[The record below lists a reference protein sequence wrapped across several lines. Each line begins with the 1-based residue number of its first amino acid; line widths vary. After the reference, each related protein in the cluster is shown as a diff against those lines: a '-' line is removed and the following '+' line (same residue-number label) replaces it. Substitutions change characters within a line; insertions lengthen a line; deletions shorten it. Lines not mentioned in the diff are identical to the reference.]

1 MRVFDRPLL
10 GRYADWFAV
19 AAAIALPWST
29 TATALCILFWLVAL
43 VGSWDITKR
52 LREPWMP
59 AGALPAAL
67 WALGVAGMLWAAVPL
82 PERLG
87 GLSSF
92 HKLLAIPFLAVQ
104 FRDFSRG
111 IWVLVGFLI
120 SCTALLVVSWVL
132 FLIPGLPW
140 PGYHR
145 PVAGWAIMIGIP
157 VKDYISQSTM
167 FTLCVLGLAE
177 GAFCAWNK
185 GKRRIALALVLLAI
199 LFLANILFVA
209 SSRTAL
215 VALPALLVLFGF
227 TRLGWKSTAGM
238 MLALLVVLAV
248 AWPASSRLRERAT
261 LFFDEVW
268 NYQPDA
274 VSTSAGERLEYW
286 RKSLV
291 IIAKAPLFGH
301 GTGSTREEF
310 RQLAG
315 GHTGMAGL
323 VPDNPH
329 NQIFA
334 TAIQLGLV
342 GVAVLLA
349 MWIAHLLFFFAPGP
363 VPGIGLALVAQNV
376 ISSLSIS
383 SLFDNTPGWIY
394 VLGVGVLTGM
404 MLRASKTCSG
414 KRQASGTRFDS
425 AGAEELT

>member
-1 MRVFDRPLL
+1 MTVFDRPLL

-92 HKLLAIPFLAVQ
+92 HKLLAIPFLCVQ
-104 FRDFSRG
+104 FRRLQPRDMGSCRIFDLVHGLARCFVGPVPDSGTSLARISQTRRRVGDNDRHTGEGLHLSEHDVHAVRPWPRRRG
-111 IWVLVGFLI
+111 ILRLEQGEAAHRACLGAVGNPF
-120 SCTALLVVSWVL
+120 
-132 FLIPGLPW
+132 PGKHSVRRLQP
-140 PGYHR
+140 HR
-145 PVAGWAIMIGIP
+145 
-157 VKDYISQSTM
+157 S
-167 FTLCVLGLAE
+167 
-177 GAFCAWNK
+177 
-185 GKRRIALALVLLAI
+185 
-199 LFLANILFVA
+199 
-209 SSRTAL
+209 

-261 LFFDEVW
+261 LFFDEVR

-334 TAIQLGLV
+334 LQFNLGWS
-342 GVAVLLA
+342 G
-349 MWIAHLLFFFAPGP
+349 WPCSWP
-363 VPGIGLALVAQNV
+363 CGLR
-376 ISSLSIS
+376 ICFSSSLRVRCRESGWRWSRRTSSARCPSLRCSIT
-383 SLFDNTPGWIY
+383 LPAGFI
-394 VLGVGVLTGM
+394 LGVGVLTGM

-414 KRQASGTRFDS
+414 KRQASGTRSDS